1 MQMFGLVS
9 LMIVVALAAWWLVS
23 MGPVSVPEQGSD
35 APMYDGG
42 SAEAVEVYDGVSVPV
57 DTKTLNLS
65 GRDLTGSLKAEIRLL
80 SELETLDVSGNS
92 FTGLPAEVG
101 QLTQLR
107 MLKLADN
114 PLTGLPHEL
123 GNLQN
128 LVVLD
133 LRGTDAS
140 EADLAIIS
148 DRLPDS
154 TSILTGR
161 VPEPTAQP
169 TRPSYGEALDG
180 ARGAADT
187 IGD

>member
-1 MQMFGLVS
+1 MFGLVS

-23 MGPVSVPEQGSD
+23 LGPVSVPEQGSS
-35 APMYDGG
+35 APTYDGG
-42 SAEAVEVYDGVSVPV
+42 STQEVEVYDGVSVPV

-65 GRDLTGSLKAEIRLL
+65 GRGLTGSLKAEIRLL
-80 SELETLDVSGNS
+80 SELETLNVSGNS

-101 QLTQLR
+101 QLTQLQT
-107 MLKLADN
+107 LNLAGN

-128 LVVLD
+128 LTVLD

-140 EADLAIIS
+140 ETDLAIIS
-148 DRLPDS
+148 DRLPN
-154 TSILTGR
+154 TTNILTGR
-161 VPEPTAQP
+161 APQPTAQP

-180 ARGAADT
+180 AQEAADA